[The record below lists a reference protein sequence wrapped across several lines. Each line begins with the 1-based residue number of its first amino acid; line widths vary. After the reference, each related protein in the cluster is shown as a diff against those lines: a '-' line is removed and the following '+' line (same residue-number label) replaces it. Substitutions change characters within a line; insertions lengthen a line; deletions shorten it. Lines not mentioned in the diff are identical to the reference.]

1 MVVLSTPSAARR
13 GSMSFI
19 TSNCDRALRFFNRLA
34 PALLVATL
42 FATANAPLSAQ
53 PPRQRAT
60 RAELEEAAMALE
72 TTAKTAKNAADRD
85 RARLTAQRIRQRL
98 TDGDFQPGHRILL
111 SVYGDTTLTDTFTVR
126 ADRKLLLPNLP
137 PMSLTGVLDSELQAF
152 LAKELSAYLKTP
164 NVQAQGLLRVSIL
177 GSVGQPGFYSF
188 PMDFAIGDAIMEAGG
203 PAGQAE
209 MDGVII
215 RRGGTVAVDKKGM
228 QEAIRLGLTLNDIGV
243 RPGDEVFIPDGGD
256 RKSTWQKVAAV
267 AGIVTGLAWTVSALV
282 R

>member
-1 MVVLSTPSAARR
+1 MT
-13 GSMSFI
+13 FI
-19 TSNCDRALRFFNRLA
+19 TSNYDRALRLLSRLA
-34 PALLVATL
+34 PALVMAAV
-42 FATANAPLSAQ
+42 FATATTSLSAQ

-60 RAELEEAAMALE
+60 RAELEEAAKTLE
-72 TTAKTAKNAADRD
+72 NTAKTGKTAADRD
-85 RARLTAQRIRQRL
+85 RARLAAQRIRQRL
-98 TDGDFQPGHRILL
+98 TEGDFQPGHRILL
-111 SVYGDTTLTDTFTVR
+111 AVYGDTTLTDTFTVR

-137 PMSLTGVLDSELQAF
+137 PVSLGGVLDSELQAF
-152 LAKELSAYLKTP
+152 LTKELSTYVKNP
-164 NVQAQGLLRVSIL
+164 NVRAQGLLRVSIL
-177 GSVGQPGFYSF
+177 GSVGEPGFYSF

-243 RPGDEVFIPDGGD
+243 RPGDEVFIPDRGD
-256 RKSTWQKVAAV
+256 RKSTWQKVAAL

>member
-1 MVVLSTPSAARR
+1 MP
-13 GSMSFI
+13 FI
-19 TSNCDRALRFFNRLA
+19 TSNCDRALRLFSRLA
-34 PALLVATL
+34 PVLLVVTL
-42 FATANAPLSAQ
+42 FATANASLSAQ

-60 RAELEEAAMALE
+60 RPELEEAAKALE
-72 TTAKTAKNAADRD
+72 TTATTAKSAVERD
-85 RARLTAQRIRQRL
+85 RARLAAQRIRQRL
-98 TDGDFQPGHRILL
+98 TEGDFQPGHRILL
-111 SVYGDTTLTDTFTVR
+111 AVYGDTTLTDTFTVR

-137 PMSLTGVLDSELQAF
+137 PLSLAGVLDSELQAF
-152 LAKELSAYLKTP
+152 LTKELSTYLKSP

-209 MDGVII
+209 MDAVVI

>member
-1 MVVLSTPSAARR
+1 MPLIPS
-13 GSMSFI
+13 S
-19 TSNCDRALRFFNRLA
+19 CDRAVRFLCRLT
-34 PALLVATL
+34 PALAVATVL
-42 FATANAPLSAQ
+42 ATANASLSAQ
-53 PPRQRAT
+53 LPRQRAT
-60 RAELEEAAMALE
+60 RVELEEAAKTLE
-72 TTAKTAKNAADRD
+72 NTAKTGKSAADRD
-85 RARLTAQRIRQRL
+85 RARLAAQRIRQRL

-111 SVYGDTTLTDTFTVR
+111 AVYGDTTLTDTFTVR

-137 PMSLTGVLDSELQAF
+137 PMSLAGVLDSELQAF
-152 LAKELSAYLKTP
+152 LTKELSNYLKTP

-209 MDGVII
+209 MDAVVI
-215 RRGGTVAVDKKGM
+215 RRAGTVAVDKKGM
-228 QEAIRLGLTLNDIGV
+228 QEAFRLGLTLNDIGV